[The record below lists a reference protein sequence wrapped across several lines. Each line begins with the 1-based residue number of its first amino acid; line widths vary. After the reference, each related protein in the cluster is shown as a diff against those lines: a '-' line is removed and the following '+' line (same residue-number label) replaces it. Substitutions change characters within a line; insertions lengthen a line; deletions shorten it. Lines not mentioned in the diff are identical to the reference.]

1 MKLSLLKRLEQNN
14 KNITLDNSSTSEN
27 NKQDYTDYN
36 EIPTIQ
42 YEQLDQ
48 LRCYIDLAVLL
59 QEEYHELLQCGKE
72 DFLTN
77 YEQVDNIITPSTKKM
92 YKNLN
97 IHPYINIGLDLFEFL
112 QNAMI
117 IKIIIE
123 HSNDNIPVNEFT
135 SLFNNV
141 CTNGEEIAKKFI
153 CLLIFFE
160 LASVSEI
167 NSDNIINM
175 SKFVYACNLANV
187 AMKEQTE

>member
-1 MKLSLLKRLEQNN
+1 MKLSLLKQLEQNSN
-14 KNITLDNSSTSEN
+14 NITLDNSSTTEN
-27 NKQDYTDYN
+27 NNQDYN

-48 LRCYIDLAVLL
+48 LRCYVDLAVLL

-77 YEQVDNIITPSTKKM
+77 YEQVDDIVSQSTKNM

-97 IHPYINIGLDLFEFL
+97 IHPYVNIGLDLFEFL

-117 IKIIIE
+117 VKIIIE
-123 HSNDNIPVNEFT
+123 RSNDNIPVNEFT
-135 SLFNNV
+135 SLFSNV

-153 CLLIFFE
+153 CLLLFFE
-160 LASVSEI
+160 LASISDNVSETS
-167 NSDNIINM
+167 SDNVVNM
-175 SKFVYACNLANV
+175 SKFVYACNLASI
-187 AMKEQTE
+187 AIKEE

>member
-1 MKLSLLKRLEQNN
+1 MKLSLLKQLEQNSN
-14 KNITLDNSSTSEN
+14 NITLDNLSTIEN
-27 NKQDYTDYN
+27 NNQDYN

-48 LRCYIDLAVLL
+48 LRCYVDLAVLL

-77 YEQVDNIITPSTKKM
+77 YEQVDDIVSQSTKNM

-97 IHPYINIGLDLFEFL
+97 IHPYVNIGLDLFEFL

-117 IKIIIE
+117 VKIIIE
-123 HSNDNIPVNEFT
+123 RSNDNIPVNEFT
-135 SLFNNV
+135 SLFSNV

-153 CLLIFFE
+153 CLFIMR
-160 LASVSEI
+160 
-167 NSDNIINM
+167 NSN
-175 SKFVYACNLANV
+175 S
-187 AMKEQTE
+187 QRHR

>member
-1 MKLSLLKRLEQNN
+1 MKLSLLKQLIQSNR
-14 KNITLDNSSTSEN
+14 NITLDNSNDINYS
-27 NKQDYTDYN
+27 DYN

-59 QEEYHELLQCGKE
+59 QDEYHELLQCGKE

-77 YEQVDNIITPSTKKM
+77 YEQVDDIVTQTSKKM

-117 IKIIIE
+117 VKIIIE
-123 HSNDNIPVNEFT
+123 HSNDNIPINEIT

-153 CLLIFFE
+153 CLLLFFE
-160 LASVSEI
+160 LASVDTQS
-167 NSDNIINM
+167 NNIINM
-175 SKFVYACNLANV
+175 SKFVYACNLASI
-187 AMKEQTE
+187 AMKEQQ